1 MPDPILFRRGDWS
14 FEFDPG
20 TGFIR
25 RLRFGREQLLLALY
39 CAVRGTDWSTYPF
52 RARDYKASG
61 EGCSWVSESVGAPFR
76 WTTKA
81 ALTDAGFEYE
91 VEGEALE
98 EFQTCRTGVC
108 VLHPMEVAGCPA
120 TAVHTD
126 GTTEDKPLPTHV
138 SPHQPFVDLKEIHY
152 RGRHGH
158 RVEVAFDGEVFEMED
173 QRNWSDASFKT
184 YCRPLGSGRPYTL
197 AKGQRLRHAVKVR
210 CAGDPAMERM
220 PLGLFGKL
228 PRLSVLL
235 DGLPD
240 QQIPAIAAL
249 GQKRAATSDPK
260 AVAAAKRSGVS
271 LDLLVPLAG
280 ASAAPVVEAPT
291 TDSVLWVVSDG
302 WSPAAEQALAAL
314 RKTWGS
320 AGWQLGLT
328 TSQNFTEL
336 NRARPVDSK
345 ADWIGFAASPQIHAF
360 DDWSIVENAATFAP
374 IGETARM
381 FAGGARLCAGPI
393 RFESPY
399 RPQDPRAAGS
409 LGGLYTLLALAATAV
424 GRFDAVILG
433 KASLLT
439 DAASQAGEVLRTVA
453 ASGATQV
460 EWRRAEGSET
470 IALKGGR
477 TSLLWRVN
485 PEPRPQ
491 HGIGK
496 FGYRMEVLR

>member
-1 MPDPILFRRGDWS
+1 MPDPIVFRRGSWS
-14 FEFDPG
+14 FEVDPG

-25 RLRFGREQLLLALY
+25 RLKFGREELLLALY
-39 CAVRGTDWSTYPF
+39 CAVRGTDWSTFPF
-52 RARDYKASG
+52 RARDYRAATD
-61 EGCSWVSESVGAPFR
+61 GCSWVSESVGAPFR
-76 WTTKA
+76 WTTRAK
-81 ALTDAGFEYE
+81 LTDAGFEYE

-120 TAVHTD
+120 TAVHSD
-126 GTTEDKPLPTHV
+126 GTTEEKPFPTHV
-138 SPHQPFVDLKEIHY
+138 SPHQPFVDLKEIRY
-152 RGRHGH
+152 RGRLGH
-158 RVEVAFDGEVFEMED
+158 RVEIAFEGEVFEMED

-197 AKGQRLRHAVKVR
+197 AKGERLRHVVRVR

-228 PRLSVLL
+228 PRLSVWL

-260 AVAAAKRSGVS
+260 AIEAARRSGVA
-271 LDLLVPLAG
+271 LDLILKPAE
-280 ASAAPVVEAPT
+280 ASAASPVAAPT
-291 TDSVLWVVSDG
+291 TDSILWLITDG
-302 WSPAAEQALAAL
+302 WSPSVEQTLAAL
-314 RKTWGS
+314 RKTWGA

-336 NRARPVDSK
+336 NRARPVETK
-345 ADWIGFAASPQIHAF
+345 AEWIGFAASPQVHAF

-374 IGETARM
+374 IGETARL
-381 FAGGARLCAGPI
+381 FAGSSRLCAGPI

-409 LGGLYTLLALAATAV
+409 IGALYTLLALAACAV
-424 GRFDAVILG
+424 GRFDAAILG
-433 KASLLT
+433 RASHLT
-439 DAASQAGEVLRTVA
+439 DTASQAGEVLRTIA
-453 ASGATQV
+453 SSGATQV

-477 TSLLWRVN
+477 TSLLWRIN
-485 PEPRPQ
+485 PEPRAQ
-491 HGIGK
+491 LGMGR
-496 FGYRMEVLR
+496 FGYRLEVQR

>member
-1 MPDPILFRRGDWS
+1 
-14 FEFDPG
+14 
-20 TGFIR
+20 
-25 RLRFGREQLLLALY
+25 
-39 CAVRGTDWSTYPF
+39 
-52 RARDYKASG
+52 
-61 EGCSWVSESVGAPFR
+61 
-76 WTTKA
+76 
-81 ALTDAGFEYE
+81 
-91 VEGEALE
+91 
-98 EFQTCRTGVC
+98 
-108 VLHPMEVAGCPA
+108 
-120 TAVHTD
+120 
-126 GTTEDKPLPTHV
+126 
-138 SPHQPFVDLKEIHY
+138 
-152 RGRHGH
+152 
-158 RVEVAFDGEVFEMED
+158 
-173 QRNWSDASFKT
+173 
-184 YCRPLGSGRPYTL
+184 
-197 AKGQRLRHAVKVR
+197 
-210 CAGDPAMERM
+210 MERM

-291 TDSVLWVVSDG
+291 TDSILWVVSDG

-424 GRFDAVILG
+424 GRFDAAILG
-433 KASLLT
+433 KASMLT
-439 DAASQAGEVLRTVA
+439 DSASQAGEVLRTVA

-491 HGIGK
+491 NGIGK
-496 FGYRMEVLR
+496 FGYRMEAQR